1 MLRLSAPLI
10 LCAALAAQT
19 SAQPAPNR
27 FVPADSFL
35 VVRTAAPAKWKQ
47 RFAKTQ
53 MAKLFQ
59 SPSLEPMLAQ
69 VSKALDEG
77 IERIR
82 TTGKLDADLIQ
93 SLVRD
98 YAGDITVAMQLDW
111 DDLAAAMAENR
122 PPAVSM
128 IVTLSPDGAFDLA
141 SVAAAV
147 EKAVDQSAENRRPMK
162 DLSVGDVRL
171 RITADADT
179 VQASVPAIVDGQLV
193 MLFANDLEHAA
204 PKMLAA
210 EKRFDG
216 AIGEKALYA
225 HAHLAPAV
233 SAFLAAIDE
242 QAGAMIPFDLSQVF
256 SDLGLSAL
264 DSGTLSIDA
273 TDKRT
278 LVEME
283 VNLGSGDPG
292 LFGALLVEAQPKMM
306 RLVPANAEA
315 FNVSHLDISA
325 IYSVVAKVWEQFGD
339 QIPMTMEDAES
350 AFAEACKVRLKE
362 DLLAHLGQE
371 IVSLQSDDAVDPDEE
386 EAPTNI
392 LATSCFAVALKD
404 AKAFGQ
410 SLETLLRS
418 RGMHA
423 ARKTEEYADQKIHRL
438 RVAGLLEVEYAV
450 TDDALLLVIGKN
462 EGSSRNLRAIL
473 DAKKQGGEGPAILQ
487 KVVADAP
494 TGWTGVSVSP
504 VSGLFSTV
512 KQIMKQA
519 ARNDQDARTQVINTI
534 AGMLDAVVA
543 DAKQLGIEH
552 AVSTTYATPRSL
564 RTQIRL

>member
-10 LCAALAAQT
+10 VCAALAAQT

-47 RFAKTQ
+47 KFAKTQ

-59 SPSLEPMLAQ
+59 APSLEPAMTEF
-69 VSKALDEG
+69 SKALDAG

-82 TTGKLDADLIQ
+82 STGKLDADVIQ
-93 SLVRD
+93 SLIRD

-111 DDLAAAMAENR
+111 DDLSAAMMEDR
-122 PPAVSM
+122 PPAMSM
-128 IVTLSPDGAFDLA
+128 IVALSPDGAFDLA

-147 EKAVDQSAENRRPMK
+147 EKAVEQSAENRRPMK
-162 DLSVGDVRL
+162 DLTVGDVRL
-171 RITADADT
+171 RITSDGDS

-210 EKRFDG
+210 DKRFEG
-216 AIGEKALYA
+216 AIGDKAFYA
-225 HAHLAPAV
+225 RAHLAPAV
-233 SAFLAAIDE
+233 SAFLTALDE
-242 QAGAMIPFDLSQVF
+242 QVGAMVPFELSQVM

-264 DSGTLSIDA
+264 DGGTLSIDA

-278 LVEME
+278 IVEME
-283 VNLGSGDPG
+283 MNLSDGDPG
-292 LFGALLVEAQPKMM
+292 LFGAMLVQEQPKML
-306 RLVPANAEA
+306 RLVPANSEA
-315 FNVSHLDISA
+315 FNVSHANLGA
-325 IYSVVAKVWEQFGD
+325 VYSVVAKVWEQFGD
-339 QIPMTMEDAES
+339 QAPMTMEDAEA

-362 DLLAHLGQE
+362 DLLAHLGSE
-371 IVSLQSDDAVDPDEE
+371 VVTLQSHDEVDPDAEQD
-386 EAPTNI
+386 PTNVV
-392 LATSCFAVALKD
+392 ATTCFVVALKD
-404 AKAFGQ
+404 GKAFGQ
-410 SLETLLRS
+410 SLETLLRA

-450 TDDALLLVIGKN
+450 TDDALLLVIGEN
-462 EGSSRNLRAIL
+462 EGSSRNLRAVL
-473 DAKKQGGEGPAILQ
+473 DVKKQGGEGPAILQ
-487 KVVADAP
+487 KVVGDAP
-494 TGWTGVSVSP
+494 AGWTGVSVSP
-504 VSGLFSTV
+504 IGGLFSTV

-519 ARNDQDARTQVINTI
+519 ARDDQDGRAQTVNAILGT
-534 AGMLDAVVA
+534 LDAVVA

-552 AVSTTYATPRSL
+552 AVSTTYTTARSI
-564 RTQIRL
+564 RTLMRL

>member
-1 MLRLSAPLI
+1 MLRMSAPLV

-59 SPSLEPMLAQ
+59 APSLEPMLAA
-69 VSKALDEG
+69 VSKALDDG

-82 TTGKLDADLIQ
+82 SSGKLDADVIQ
-93 SLVRD
+93 SLIRD
-98 YAGDITVAMQLDW
+98 YAGDITVAMQMDW
-111 DDLAAAMAENR
+111 EDLGAAMMEDR
-122 PPAVSM
+122 PPAISM
-128 IVTLSPDGAFDLA
+128 IVALSPDGAFDLV
-141 SVAAAV
+141 SVAAAL
-147 EKAVDQSAENRRPMK
+147 EKAVEQSTENRRPMK
-162 DLSVGDVRL
+162 DLTVGDVRL
-171 RITADADT
+171 RITADGDS

-204 PKMLAA
+204 ARMLAA
-210 EKRFDG
+210 DKRFEG
-216 AIGEKALYA
+216 AIGDKALYA

-242 QAGAMIPFDLSQVF
+242 QAGAMIPFDLSQVV
-256 SDLGLSAL
+256 SDLGLSAI
-264 DSGTLSIDA
+264 DAGTLSIDA

-283 VNLGSGDPG
+283 MNLGSGDPG
-292 LFGALLVEAQPKMM
+292 LFSAMLVEEQPKML

-315 FNVSHLDISA
+315 FNVSHVNLGA
-325 IYSVVAKVWEQFGD
+325 VYSVVAKVWEQLGD
-339 QIPMTMEDAES
+339 QVPMTMEDAEA

-362 DLLAHLGQE
+362 DLLAHLGSE
-371 IVSLQSDDAVDPDEE
+371 VVTLQSHDEVDPDTEE
-386 EAPTNI
+386 EPANVMA
-392 LATSCFAVALKD
+392 ATCFAVALKD
-404 AKAFGQ
+404 GKTFGQ
-410 SLETLLRS
+410 SLETLLRA

-423 ARKTEEYADQKIHRL
+423 ARKTEDYADQKIHRL
-438 RVAGLLEVEYAV
+438 RVAGLIEVEYAV

-462 EGSSRNLRAIL
+462 EGSSRNLRAVL
-473 DAKKQGGEGPAILQ
+473 DARKQGGEGPVILP
-487 KVVADAP
+487 KMVADAP
-494 TGWTGVSVSP
+494 AGWTGVSVSP
-504 VSGLFSTV
+504 VSGLFGTV
-512 KQIMKQA
+512 KQVMKQA
-519 ARNDQDARTQVINTI
+519 ARSDQEERAQVVNTI
-534 AGMLDAVVA
+534 LETLDAVVA

-552 AVSTTYATPRSL
+552 AVSTTYTTARSL
-564 RTQIRL
+564 RTQMRL